1 MAVSSLVGERLGTS
15 MLEVL
20 SGSTMGFDD
29 IVGDTVGI
37 GGKENGVALKICSC
51 LMNVKGGGGTASKA
65 LGTGQEPSSNETTE
79 PMD

>member
-15 MLEVL
+15 ILEV

-37 GGKENGVALKICSC
+37 GGKENGVALKRCSC
-51 LMNVKGGGGTASKA
+51 LIYVRGGGTVSNA
-65 LGTGQEPSSNETTE
+65 LGAGQEPSSKETTE